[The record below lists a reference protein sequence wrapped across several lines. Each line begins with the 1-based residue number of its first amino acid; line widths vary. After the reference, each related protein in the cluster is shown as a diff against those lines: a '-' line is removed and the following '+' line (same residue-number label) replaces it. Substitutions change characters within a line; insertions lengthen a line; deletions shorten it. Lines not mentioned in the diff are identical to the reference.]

1 MIAAG
6 MQAVVELVTGDGYA
20 VRMTEPASPY
30 ADGGKLLVK
39 LMARHGLTNPALADR
54 VGAGVSTV
62 RAWRA
67 GTALPRLA
75 RARAVAEVFGE
86 DGVELLR
93 LWGLD
98 DLGEGFADEL
108 AARRELSRFASPPED
123 SLPTGRDEDDP
134 PRRGPGAIV
143 TVRIALSADAVGS
156 SRWLIGFDEDTGQ
169 PWLLQPLRDVRMG
182 P

>member
-1 MIAAG
+1 
-6 MQAVVELVTGDGYA
+6 MQAVVERGAGGRYA
-20 VRMTEPASPY
+20 VHMTEPASPY

-54 VGAGVSTV
+54 VGAGISTV

-75 RARAVAEVFGE
+75 RARVVAEVFGE

-98 DLGEGFADEL
+98 DLGDGFADDL
-108 AARRELSRFASPPED
+108 AARRELSRFAPPSE
-123 SLPTGRDEDDP
+123 SLPSGRDEDDP
-134 PRRGPGAIV
+134 PRRGPGAEITIRV
-143 TVRIALSADAVGS
+143 ILSAEAIGGG
-156 SRWLIGFDEDTGQ
+156 RLLIGIDDEGGH
-169 PWLLQPLRDVRMG
+169 WELRPLRDVRLG